1 MPLTRTEGDF
11 SQVSNIVFVT
21 TPEPPPPLAGRIFIG
36 FLDGQTWVI
45 EADFVSGYQSGTVD
59 LGLGYSLG
67 YSQNA
72 DSTIMGSYGQALEG
86 SSAGAARSI
95 DFSKMW
101 PFEGAPIYTNASA
114 RSTRVAFGNGV
125 WIMVGTRTTGVGSGA
140 SSADFG
146 NDAFTWDSITANLVD
161 AVGTIGFAGIDFV
174 LGRFYAYT
182 NDGQIIRSTD
192 GNEWEVVAS
201 GGPAFTFNSS
211 NANPYARFAA
221 LGTTIVCI
229 AGGRIVASIDS
240 GNTWEMSAYVDAFSS
255 TDLIGGAGF
264 NNPVEFGLA
273 AGGGAFI
280 AVGTV
285 PSDLTDGVVTFIA
298 AQIDGAGGSFPTGL
312 LRFACENFIGAPTSG
327 QPSGTYISGTLM
339 GYSSVSIATFGG
351 SGTEMSI
358 AIEVPTAEAPASPRT
373 AFFIDFDIPGI
384 TPGPILQTASFAFVT
399 QESGPNTQYIWRF
412 GFVGLTPMN
421 EEQYTVT
428 FTPAGPV
435 VLDPV
440 PRIRRSTIGAE
451 AVWTDI
457 TVPAGP
463 DQLFDAIYDTEG
475 SRFLLLG
482 KDTVFTPGASGGEFL
497 FDPGDAQGSGWAG
510 SSAEGVSNLFST
522 WDFVTASQAEPCGN
536 LQFGD
541 IAGYFD
547 IALIHTGELGGQTM
561 LMIHVPEAEL
571 REIPQSDYFDEM
583 VILFS
588 EGQIGPLSQEDATF
602 EINFDA
608 DQGVWELAW
617 MWIDPG
623 TFSENDLEVGLSPSV
638 TYTGGTSVYNFHVL
652 QSLDAGVTFT
662 DEFVQEYTPSGGVDD
677 KGWIFISQ
685 IPPETFYLLQ
695 EDSFRILQEDDFGL
709 LVEYAIDAILGGQ
722 IYPII
727 DWSFSYNGALPPG
740 VQITGYELYRM
751 DAETFQDLQNFDPP
765 ITNPAG
771 GIGGPLVPADLVLLV
786 SLDSSQTTY
795 QDTGADP
802 TLRQYAYY
810 LKILTSD
817 AQYDS
822 SSAITY
828 SPSI

>member
-21 TPEPPPPLAGRIFIG
+21 TPEAPPPLAGRIFIG
-36 FLDGQTWVI
+36 FMDGQTWVI

-86 SSAGAARSI
+86 SSSGAARSI

-101 PFEGAPIYTNASA
+101 PFEGAPIYSNAST

-146 NDAFTWDSITANLVD
+146 NDSFTWDSITANLVD

-174 LGRFYAYT
+174 LGQFYAYT

-192 GNEWEVVAS
+192 GNAWEVVAS
-201 GGPAFTFNSS
+201 GGPAFTFVSNS
-211 NANPYARFAA
+211 ANPYARFAA
-221 LGTTIVCI
+221 SGTTIVCI
-229 AGGRIVASIDS
+229 AGGRIVASVDS

-255 TDLIGGAGF
+255 TDLIGGPGF
-264 NNPVEFGLA
+264 ADPVEFGLA

-285 PSDLTDGVVTFIA
+285 
-298 AQIDGAGGSFPTGL
+298 
-312 LRFACENFIGAPTSG
+312 
-327 QPSGTYISGTLM
+327 SGT
-339 GYSSVSIATFGG
+339 
-351 SGTEMSI
+351 
-358 AIEVPTAEAPASPRT
+358 
-373 AFFIDFDIPGI
+373 
-384 TPGPILQTASFAFVT
+384 
-399 QESGPNTQYIWRF
+399 
-412 GFVGLTPMN
+412 
-421 EEQYTVT
+421 
-428 FTPAGPV
+428 
-435 VLDPV
+435 

-463 DQLFDAIYDTEG
+463 DQIFDAIYDTEG

-497 FDPGDAQGSGWAG
+497 FDPGDAQGAGWAG
-510 SSAEGVSNLFST
+510 SVAEGVSTLETSWN
-522 WDFVTASQAEPCGN
+522 FVTGSFADFCGSM
-536 LQFGD
+536 QFGD
-541 IAGYFD
+541 VAGYFE
-547 IALIHTGELGGQTM
+547 IALIHTGELGGQTL
-561 LMIHVPEAEL
+561 LMIHVPESEL
-571 REIPQSDYFDEM
+571 RDIPQSDYFDEM

-695 EDSFRILQEDDFGL
+695 ENSFRILQEDDFGL
-709 LVEYAIDAILGGQ
+709 LIEYAIDAVLSGQ
-722 IYPII
+722 SYPII

-765 ITNPAG
+765 TTYPEG
-771 GIGGPLVPADLVLLV
+771 GVGGPLVPADLVLLV

-795 QDTGADP
+795 QDAGADP

-810 LKILTSD
+810 VKILTSD

-822 SSAITY
+822 SSLIIY
-828 SPSI
+828 SPSV